1 MFLKFIILFVM
12 VLTMTLSISYK
23 VTTLVKYLKGENEKP
38 SSYYVSLAVLL
49 VMVISI
55 SLYFTLY

>member
-23 VTTLVKYLKGENEKP
+23 VTTLVKYLKGENEKL

>member
-23 VTTLVKYLKGENEKP
+23 VTTLVKYLKGENEKS